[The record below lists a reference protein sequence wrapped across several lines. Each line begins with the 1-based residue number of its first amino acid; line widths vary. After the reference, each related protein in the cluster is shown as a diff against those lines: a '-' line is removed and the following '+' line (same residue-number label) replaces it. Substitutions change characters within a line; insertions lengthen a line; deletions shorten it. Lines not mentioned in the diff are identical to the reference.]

1 MHHNPTEIKNRSDL
15 LHKTINDM
23 KKLSYVFYLVLVVCL
38 ASCTNKERKPI
49 EKVESLKVL
58 IAKKTETLSGSAF
71 SEGYTKYLLAFSDG
85 HTERTSFGWY
95 SCLQVGD
102 TVRFVKD
109 KGDSDFWLVMKPNC
123 N

>member
-1 MHHNPTEIKNRSDL
+1 MN
-15 LHKTINDM
+15 
-23 KKLSYVFYLVLVVCL
+23 KLSYVFYLVLVVCL
-38 ASCTNKERKPI
+38 ASCTTKERKPI

-58 IAKKTETLSGSAF
+58 IAKTTEVRGGSALDR
-71 SEGYTKYLLAFSDG
+71 GYTKYLLAFSDG
-85 HTERTSFGWY
+85 HTENTSFGWY
-95 SCLQVGD
+95 TCLQVGD